1 VKYYAV
7 YSTITGNIRRHGSCP
22 DGDLAH
28 QAHNAGEDVVEAPV
42 PITNENAVMNGI
54 PVYVDPGPPPAP
66 TPEQIAEL
74 EETAFLRDLAMR
86 MGKAVFNH
94 ENRIRVLEGKPAATW
109 AQFKAAI
116 RGL

>member
-1 VKYYAV
+1 MKYFAV
-7 YSTITGNIRRHGSCP
+7 YNTITGSIRRHGSCP
-22 DGDLAH
+22 DADLAH
-28 QAHNAGEDVVEAPV
+28 QAHNAGEGVVEATA
-42 PITNENAVMNGI
+42 PITNENTVVDGV

-66 TPEQIAEL
+66 TPEQVAEM
-74 EETAFLRDLAMR
+74 EEVEFLRDLAMR

-109 AQFKAAI
+109 VQFKAAI